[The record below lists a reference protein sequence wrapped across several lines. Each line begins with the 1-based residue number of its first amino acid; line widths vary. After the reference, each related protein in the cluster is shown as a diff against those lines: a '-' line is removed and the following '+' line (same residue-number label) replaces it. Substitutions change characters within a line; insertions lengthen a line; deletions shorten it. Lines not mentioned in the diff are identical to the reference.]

1 VHHLDEVEGAGES
14 SRAPYIGMMLGLAL
28 FLRSVLLLA
37 DALAV
42 HYLT

>member
-1 VHHLDEVEGAGES
+1 MHHLDEVEDAAES
-14 SRAPYIGMMLGLAL
+14 SQAPYIGMMLGFAL